1 MVFKVMTRYSFQKF
15 QVQNSLT
22 FEQNFVFLGFMQ
34 QISGCSC
41 ILMFLFDILVL
52 VTRSS
57 LLWQH
62 TPCGLWWRNRQSKRL
77 AFTSE
82 IVYEELVNDALPKVV
97 DFLPVLR
104 FPPTGN
110 VNRVGWD

>member
-1 MVFKVMTRYSFQKF
+1 MATYTLWALVAQS
-15 QVQNSLT
+15 S
-22 FEQNFVFLGFMQ
+22 EQA
-34 QISGCSC
+34 
-41 ILMFLFDILVL
+41 
-52 VTRSS
+52 
-57 LLWQH
+57 
-62 TPCGLWWRNRQSKRL
+62 P
-77 AFTSE
+77 FTSE